1 MMAVRN
7 PAGYTE
13 DDYGIPED
21 TAPAGIRCG
30 YHDRS
35 MGIRHEN
42 AAAVR
47 ACHEIGRQLAAEQAA
62 EIYAEAGMSWVAGGG
77 SPEDA
82 RIYASVI
89 ASGQTWDEYLAGNG
103 TCCAEHAAQDHEDSF
118 R

>member
-30 YHDRS
+30 YHSRG

-47 ACHEIGRQLAAEQAA
+47 ACHAVGRQLAAEQAA

-89 ASGQTWDEYLAGNG
+89 ASGRSWDEYLAGN
-103 TCCAEHAAQDHEDSF
+103 
-118 R
+118 